1 MQIIK
6 SFIKLLVFISPLT
19 AMAQSTYLPE
29 GDKGY
34 DVMDRLE
41 IKYGNNTDSNF
52 SSNKPYSR
60 QSIVA
65 ETQFLDSIDLTYKN
79 PSFPIGAGLSTAD
92 STAAVKKYRSG
103 KRMNLSN
110 VDRYDMNSLL
120 MNNTEW
126 VTGSKASFQSKRS
139 IFNTFYTTKPNLLE
153 VNVKDF
159 FLAVNPVIDFSAGKE
174 SGTGAND
181 KTIFLNTRG
190 ISIRGMIDHKIGFY
204 ATMSDN
210 QERGPGYFSRSVYRG
225 GRNIVVPGVG
235 FAKLFKNDTTA
246 YDYFDARGYF
256 TFNVAKYINVQFGYD
271 KNFIGDGYRSL
282 FLSDNSASYLFLKLD
297 TKIWKIDYQN
307 IFMELIPQF
316 DKQGDTL
323 LGRKYAAMHHLS
335 MNFTKWLNVGLF
347 EGIIFSRQD
356 HFDFAYLN
364 PIIFYRSI
372 EGNVGSPDKA
382 QIGLDFKANAAHHLQ
397 FYGQFLLDE
406 FVLSQIKADTGW
418 WGNKYAYQLGVKY
431 IDAFGV
437 RNLDLQFEDN
447 RIRPFTYEHDNN
459 VSNYTNYNQ
468 PLAHPLGANLQEF
481 IGIVKYQPTPK
492 WYITGK
498 AIYYFQGLDSLDG
511 RSYGGDPLRNY
522 NDRKG
527 DGGYWVGS
535 GRKATCLNSSLM
547 VSYEIR
553 ENLFFEGLAQ
563 ARDYKIANEPE
574 NSSNTTMF
582 TLGVRWNICKRMYDY

>member
-6 SFIKLLVFISPLT
+6 SFFKLLVFICPLT
-19 AMAQSTYLPE
+19 SLAQSTFLPE

-34 DVMDRLE
+34 NTMDRME
-41 IKYGNNTDSNF
+41 IKYGTNTDSNF

-60 QSIVA
+60 QNIVA
-65 ETQFLDSIDLTYKN
+65 EAQFIDSVNQSYKY
-79 PSFPIGAGLSTAD
+79 PVTAIGAGLSPKD
-92 STAAVKKYRSG
+92 SIAAVNNYIKGYHLHFSK
-103 KRMNLSN
+103 
-110 VDRYDMNSLL
+110 VDDYDINSLL
-120 MNNTEW
+120 MNSTEW
-126 VTGSKASFQSKRS
+126 VTGSKASFQSKKP
-139 IFNTFYTTKPNLLE
+139 ILKDFYVTKPNLLE

-159 FLAVNPVIDFSAGKE
+159 FLAVNPIISFSVGQE
-174 SGTGAND
+174 SGTGATT
-181 KTIFLNTRG
+181 KPLFLNTRG
-190 ISIRGMIDHKIGFY
+190 VSVRGMLAHQIGFY
-204 ATMSDN
+204 AMITDN
-210 QERGPGYFSRSVYRG
+210 QERGPGYYTNSVYRG

-246 YDYFDARGYF
+246 YDYYDARGYF
-256 TFNVAKYINVQFGYD
+256 TFNAAKYVNIQFGYD

-282 FLSDNSASYLFLKLD
+282 FLSDNSASYLFLKLS
-297 TKIWKIDYQN
+297 TKIWKLEYQN

-335 MNFTKWLNVGLF
+335 INFTKWLNVGLF

-372 EGNVGSPDKA
+372 EGDVGSPDKA
-382 QIGLDFKANAAHHLQ
+382 QIGIDFKANAAHHLQ

-406 FVLSQIKADTGW
+406 FVLSEIKADTGW
-418 WGNKYAYQLGVKY
+418 WGNKYAYQIGMKY
-431 IDAFGV
+431 INAFGV

-481 IGIVKYQPTPK
+481 IGIVKYQPTPR

-511 RSYGGDPLRNY
+511 RSYGSNPLINY

-535 GRKATCLNSSLM
+535 GRKATCLNTSLQ

-553 ENLFFEGLAQ
+553 ENLFFEGLIQ
-563 ARDYKIANEPE
+563 ARKYTIANEPE
-574 NSSNTTMF
+574 NSTNTTMVSM
-582 TLGVRWNICKRMYDY
+582 GVRWNIGRREYDY